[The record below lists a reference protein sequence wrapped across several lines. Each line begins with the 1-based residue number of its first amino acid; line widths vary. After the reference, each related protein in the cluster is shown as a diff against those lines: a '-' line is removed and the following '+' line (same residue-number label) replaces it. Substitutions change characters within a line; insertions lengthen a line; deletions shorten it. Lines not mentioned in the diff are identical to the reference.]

1 MPKLA
6 VLLTE
11 GFADWEAAPLMAA
24 ARAYL
29 GVGVA
34 TVTPGGQPV
43 TSMGGLRVTPDL
55 ALEHF
60 RQECVTVLHPEMR
73 RNKKIEHSSDSGKSG
88 NALEALTPDEF
99 DGLAIIG
106 GTIWETE
113 AAPDI
118 GPAVRAFRRVDRAIG
133 GICAG
138 TLAIARTGILRGI
151 THTSNSLA
159 FLAQSEHYHGHS
171 SYLDVPF
178 AVRDG
183 HIVTASGLA
192 PVSFAREMLAALGAL
207 TPEANDHLARFA
219 EEHCPSAYRKAS

>member
-6 VLLTE
+6 VLLTDA
-11 GFADWEAAPLMAA
+11 FADWEAAPLMAF

-29 GVGVA
+29 GVE
-34 TVTPGGQPV
+34 TVTASPGGTPV
-43 TSMGGLRVTPDL
+43 TSMGGLRVTPDM
-55 ALEHF
+55 ALDDL
-60 RQECVTVLHPEMR
+60 VPER
-73 RNKKIEHSSDSGKSG
+73 
-88 NALEALTPDEF
+88 F

-106 GTIWETE
+106 GMIWETE
-113 AAPDI
+113 NAPDI
-118 GPAVRAFRRVDRAIG
+118 GPAVRAFRRMDRAVG

-151 THTSNSLA
+151 THTGNSLA

-183 HIVTASGLA
+183 HIVTASGMA
-192 PVSFAREMLAALGAL
+192 PLSFAREMLAALGVM
-207 TPEANDHLARFA
+207 TPEASEHFAHFA
-219 EEHCPSAYRKAS
+219 EEHCPAAYRKAS

>member
-11 GFADWEAAPLMAA
+11 GFADWEAATLMAA

-29 GVGVA
+29 NVGVV
-34 TVTPGGQPV
+34 TVSPGGEPV
-43 TSMGGLRVTPDL
+43 TSMGGLRVTPDM
-55 ALEHF
+55 ALE
-60 RQECVTVLHPEMR
+60 E
-73 RNKKIEHSSDSGKSG
+73 
-88 NALEALTPDEF
+88 LTPDEF

-106 GTIWETE
+106 GEIWQTE
-113 AAPDI
+113 SAPDV
-118 GPAVRAFRRVDRAIG
+118 GPAVRAFRRLDRAVG

-138 TLAIARTGILRGI
+138 TLAIARTGILRGV

-159 FLAQSEHYHGHS
+159 FLAESEHYHGHS

-183 HIVTASGLA
+183 HLVTASGLA
-192 PVSFAREMLAALGAL
+192 PISFAREMLAALGVL
-207 TPEANDHLARFA
+207 TPEADAYLAQFH
-219 EEHCPSAYRKAS
+219 EEHCPAAYRKAS